1 MRLQHFTVELH
12 NIRDPV
18 MVHLWSQMHM
28 VIIHMQAW
36 VMCDVLVVESFGGSV
51 ISGEYVIDVSYRF
64 RNRFDFAFL
73 VLVSKM
79 NYMTVR
85 SCVLILCC

>member
-36 VMCDVLVVESFGGSV
+36 VMCAVLVVESFGGSV
-51 ISGEYVIDVSYRF
+51 ISGEYVIDVSSVESF
-64 RNRFDFAFL
+64 WLHTGLGIDL
-73 VLVSKM
+73 VLLFLSW
-79 NYMTVR
+79 YPR
-85 SCVLILCC
+85 